1 MVGRTRSV
9 VRLLVLL
16 VVAGSVRSAAAQLVA
31 VPFDSERWV
40 LAGGRMTEHLG
51 RAALAGG
58 ATLAEVAFL
67 DGTVEVDVAVTGAT
81 SYPGIDFRM
90 QPGGD
95 GENVYLRPHRIS
107 RYGDSVQY
115 APKSAAGSSW
125 QLYSGDGYTAGF
137 DVPAGQWFTLRLQV
151 LGDRARVFIG
161 DTALPVLTIDH
172 LQGTRQAGGL
182 ALSAPQD
189 GSAYFSNFR
198 YSPEPPAGFGPPAWR
213 DLAPG
218 IIAEWQVS
226 EVLPGELAEA
236 DELPAAVLLDGLK
249 WQQVATEPSGLVDL
263 SRSVARTGALPD
275 AVLVRATI
283 HSDRRC
289 VRPLDIGY
297 SDHVTVYLNDRPI
310 FRGRSAYRERD
321 PSFLGIVG
329 PFDTV
334 YLPLEEGANR
344 LVLKVTEVFGG
355 WGVMARW
362 GDASY
367 RAPELEP
374 EWAVPG
380 FDTPESVAWDPQRSS
395 LYVSNYDGGNPSVA
409 EGLQSISRMSLD
421 GSVIEREWVRGLRNP
436 TGVAVHGDSLWV
448 AERNGMA
455 EVDLVTATVA
465 RRHELAV
472 PGFPNDVAVDSRGRV
487 YLSDSRRGVI
497 YRLTPEGLKP
507 WLDGVGQPNGLQ
519 VSGNELLIGVNSDH
533 SIQAANLETGAL
545 RTVARLGPG
554 TIDGIRSDGAGNLL
568 VSHWEGR
575 VLRIA
580 ADGTVTKLLDTSVAE
595 EQSADFEYL
604 PEQGL
609 LVVPTFLDGRVV
621 AYRFDG
627 QPPHDD

>member
-1 MVGRTRSV
+1 MVVRFSRIPCVVALLLAAAAARSV
-9 VRLLVLL
+9 
-16 VVAGSVRSAAAQLVA
+16 AAQLIP
-31 VPFDSERWV
+31 VPFNSERWS
-40 LAGGRMTEHLG
+40 LTGGRVVEHLG
-51 RAALAGG
+51 RSALAGG
-58 ATLAEVAFL
+58 ATLAGVVFV

-90 QPGGD
+90 QPDGD
-95 GENVYLRPHRIS
+95 GEGVYLRPHRIS

-115 APKSAAGSSW
+115 APKSAGSSSW
-125 QLYSGDGYTAGF
+125 QLYNGEGLTAGF
-137 DVPAGQWFTLRLQV
+137 DLPPGQWLTLRLEV
-151 LGDRARVFIG
+151 LGDRARVFLG
-161 DTALPVLTIDH
+161 DTALPVLTVEH
-172 LQGTRQAGGL
+172 LRGTRQAGQL

-189 GSAYFSNFR
+189 GSAFFADFR
-198 YSPEPPAGFGPPAWR
+198 YSLDPPANFGPPAWR
-213 DLAPG
+213 DQAPG
-218 IIAEWQVS
+218 IITEWQVS
-226 EVLPGELAEA
+226 EVLSGELADS
-236 DELPAAVLLDGLK
+236 DELPAAEMLDGLT
-249 WQQVATEPSGLVDL
+249 WQPVTTEPTGLVDL

-283 HSDRRC
+283 HSDQRC

-297 SDHVTVYLNDRPI
+297 SDHVMVYLNGRPI

-334 YLPLEEGANR
+334 YLPLEQGDNR
-344 LVLKVTEVFGG
+344 LVLKVTEAFGG

-367 RAPELEP
+367 RAPGVEP
-374 EWAVPG
+374 VWAAPG
-380 FDTPESVAWDPQRSS
+380 FKIPESVAWDGKRRV
-395 LYVSNYDGGNPSVA
+395 LYVSNYDGNNPSQG
-409 EGLQSISRMSLD
+409 EGLQSIARVSLD
-421 GSVIEREWVRGLRNP
+421 GATIDRDWVTGLRNP
-436 TGVAVHGDSLWV
+436 TGLAVHGDSLWV
-448 AERNGMA
+448 AERSGLA
-455 EVDLVTATVA
+455 EVDLATAAVA

-472 PGFPNDVAVDSRGRV
+472 PGFPNDVAVDSSGRV
-487 YLSDSRRGVI
+487 YLSDTRQGVI
-497 YRLTPEGLKP
+497 YRLTPEGLQP

-554 TIDGIRSDGAGNLL
+554 TIDGIRSDGAGDLL

-580 ADGTVTKLLDTSVAE
+580 ADGTVTKLLDTSVVE
-595 EQSADFEYL
+595 EQCADFEYL

-621 AYRFDG
+621 AYRLGG